1 MTKPIIIATVLALAA
16 CGGVQQPADPAVL
29 ARVVKACMGSGL
41 FKLVD
46 GTVATFVPQATLPIA
61 LVNAGVDRVCSDPEA
76 FAADASAVEQAI
88 RQLENFKR

>member
-1 MTKPIIIATVLALAA
+1 MKPIILCTLLA
-16 CGGVQQPADPAVL
+16 
-29 ARVVKACMGSGL
+29 
-41 FKLVD
+41 
-46 GTVATFVPQATLPIA
+46 PQATIPVA